1 LRPHALLVAHLL
13 AATRAGPRPFLPNP
27 PVFHYDQQ
35 IMRELSK
42 AFEHSEVDPR
52 WYAFWESIG
61 AFRADPASGK
71 PRFSMVIP
79 PPNVTG
85 SLHMGHAL
93 NHTLPDIIA
102 RWKRMQGCDVLWLP
116 GTDHAGI
123 ATQNV
128 VEKQLAQEGKSRH
141 DLGRE
146 AFEARVWDWV
156 RQSHGTITG
165 QMRKLGESVDWSRER
180 FTLDEQLSRAVRRVF
195 VTLYEEGLI
204 YRGTYIVNWCPR
216 CRTALSDLEVV
227 HKDTIGKL
235 WYVRYPAAD
244 GGAGVTVAT
253 TRPET
258 MLGDTAVAVNP
269 SDERY
274 RDRIGQVVRLPIIG
288 RELTIVGDEFVDPA
302 FGTGAVKVTPAH
314 DPNDFQMGKR
324 HALPEVAVID
334 EDGKI
339 TAAGG
344 PYAGLDR
351 FKARAAIVEQL
362 EREGLLEKVTDHQ
375 HAVGTC
381 QRCGSVVEPLVST
394 QWFVKIAPLAKE
406 AIRVVEEGQ
415 VRFLPENWTKTYYEW
430 MYNIHDWC
438 ISRQLWWGH
447 RIPAWYCKDCGKTIV
462 AEQAPARCGCGG
474 ALEQDADTLDTW
486 FSSQLWPF
494 STMGWPDRTE
504 DLLRYYPTDL
514 MLTGF
519 DIIFFWV
526 ARMIMAGVK
535 FTGDIPFR
543 EVYITGLVRDERGQK
558 MSKSRGNVVDP
569 LEVMDEVGADA
580 LRFTLTAM
588 AAPGMDI
595 PLSEGRMTG
604 YRQFI
609 NKIWNASRFVLM
621 NLGDE
626 ERRGEV
632 PPAPTLGLVHR
643 WILHRLNAVTGE
655 VSEAFATYRFDVA
668 ADRLYHFFWHE
679 YADWYIEMVKQHLQ
693 ADGAERESAR
703 AVLLEV
709 HDRVL
714 RLLHPIIPFVTE
726 ELWQHLPRR
735 VDDGQTITL
744 AAYPQARPDWAD
756 ETAVGEVE
764 LVQGVVTTIRTA
776 RAERTVKPSAR
787 VSATIEGAEPEQR
800 RILEQQQGY
809 VVALAGLASLTFSEA
824 PPEPAAG
831 ADIVTRVFSHLRVHI
846 QLPQADRGAEL
857 EKLQKILADTEREMA
872 SLDGKLANDSFVARA
887 PAKVVDDAR
896 ARRQALDVQW
906 RKITDT
912 IKEMGA

>member
-1 LRPHALLVAHLL
+1 M
-13 AATRAGPRPFLPNP
+13 TT
-27 PVFHYDQQ
+27 
-35 IMRELSK
+35 ELSK
-42 AFEHSEVDPR
+42 GFEHAEVDPR

-61 AFRADPASGK
+61 AFKADPSSGK

-102 RWKRMQGCDVLWLP
+102 RWKRMQGYDVLWLP

-128 VEKQLAQEGKSRH
+128 VEKQLAAEGKSRH

-156 RQSHGTITG
+156 KQSHGPITG
-165 QMRKLGESVDWSRER
+165 QMRKLGASGDWSRER

-195 VTLYEEGLI
+195 VTLFNEGLI

-227 HKDTIGKL
+227 HQPKIGKL
-235 WYVRYPAAD
+235 WYVRYPGKD
-244 GGAGVTVAT
+244 GAPGVTVAT

-258 MLGDTAVAVNP
+258 MLGDTAIAVNP
-269 SDERY
+269 EDERY
-274 RDRIGQVVRLPIIG
+274 KDRVGQVVVLPVIG
-288 RELTIVGDEFVDPA
+288 RELPIIADEFVDPA

-314 DPNDFQMGKR
+314 DPNDFEMGRR
-324 HALPEVAVID
+324 HGLPQVAVID
-334 EDGKI
+334 EDAKI
-339 TAAGG
+339 TAQGG
-344 PYAGLDR
+344 PYAGQDR
-351 FKARAAIVEQL
+351 FKARAGIVEQL
-362 EREGLLEKVTDHQ
+362 EREGLLEKVADHE

-381 QRCGSVVEPLVST
+381 QRCTTVVEPLVST
-394 QWFVKIAPLAKE
+394 QWFVKIDPLAKE

-415 VRFLPENWTKTYYEW
+415 LTFQPENWTKTYFDW
-430 MYNIHDWC
+430 MHNIHDWC

-447 RIPAWYCKDCGKTIV
+447 RIPAWYCERCGKMVV
-462 AEQAPARCGCGG
+462 AEQTPAACECGG
-474 ALEQDADTLDTW
+474 ALRQDPDVLDTW

-494 STMGWPDRTE
+494 STMGWPGRTP
-504 DLLRYYPTDL
+504 DLARYYPTDL

-543 EVYITGLVRDERGQK
+543 QVYITGLVRDERGQK
-558 MSKSRGNVVDP
+558 MSKSKGNVVDP
-569 LEVMDEVGADA
+569 LEVMDEIGADA

-588 AAPGMDI
+588 ATPGMDI
-595 PLSEGRMTG
+595 PLAEGRMQG

-621 NLGDE
+621 HVGGLE
-626 ERRGEV
+626 ERPEV
-632 PPAPTLGLVHR
+632 PAGGLALVHR

-655 VSEAFATYRFDVA
+655 VKAALETYRFDVA
-668 ADRLYHFFWHE
+668 ADRLYHFFWDE
-679 YADWYIEMVKQHLQ
+679 YADWYIEMVKGHLQ
-693 ADGAERESAR
+693 GPPEERDAAR

-709 HDRVL
+709 HDRIL

-726 ELWQHLPRR
+726 ELWQKLPRR
-735 VDDGQTITL
+735 PEDGQAICL
-744 AAYPQARPDWAD
+744 AKFPEPRQDWNDPATDAEIGLLQA
-756 ETAVGEVE
+756 
-764 LVQGVVTTIRTA
+764 VVTTIRTA
-776 RAERTVKPSAR
+776 RAERSVKPSTKLAA
-787 VSATIEGAEPEQR
+787 SLEGASGEAQD
-800 RILEQQQGY
+800 ILEAQKPY
-809 VVALAGLASLTFSEA
+809 IMTLCGLNAFAVT
-824 PPEPAAG
+824 AAIPVG
-831 ADIVTRVFSHLRVHI
+831 EDVVTRVVGDLRVNI
-846 QLPQADRGAEL
+846 QMPHADQGAEID
-857 EKLQKILADTEREMA
+857 KLKKHHADTLRQIA
-872 SLDGKLANDSFVARA
+872 SIDLKLGNEAFVGKA
-887 PAKVVDDAR
+887 PAHVVEQAR
-896 ARRQALDVQW
+896 KRRDELAVEQ
-906 RKITDT
+906 RKIEDT
-912 IKEMGA
+912 LAEVTGRQ

>member
-1 LRPHALLVAHLL
+1 
-13 AATRAGPRPFLPNP
+13 
-27 PVFHYDQQ
+27 
-35 IMRELSK
+35 MRDLSK
-42 AFEHSEVDPR
+42 AFEHADVDPR

-102 RWKRMQGCDVLWLP
+102 RWKRMQGYDVLWLP

-128 VEKQLAQEGKSRH
+128 VEKQLAQEGKTRH

-156 RQSHGTITG
+156 RTSHGTITG

-180 FTLDEQLSRAVRRVF
+180 FTLDDMLSRAVRRVF
-195 VTLYEEGLI
+195 VTLYNEGLI

-227 HKDTIGKL
+227 HQDTTGKL

-244 GGAGVTVAT
+244 GGPGVTVAT

-258 MLGDTAVAVNP
+258 MLGDTAIAVNP
-269 SDERY
+269 GDERY
-274 RDRIGQVVRLPIIG
+274 RGRVGQAVRLPIIG
-288 RELTIVGDEFVDPA
+288 RELTIVADEFVDPA

-314 DPNDFQMGKR
+314 DPNDFELGKR
-324 HALPEVAVID
+324 HNLAEVAVID

-344 PYAGLDR
+344 PYAGFDR

-362 EREGLLEKVTDHQ
+362 ERDGLLEKVADHQ

-381 QRCGSVVEPLVST
+381 QRCSSVIEPLVST

-415 VRFLPENWTKTYYEW
+415 VRFLPENWTKTYYDW
-430 MYNIHDWC
+430 MDNIHDWC

-447 RIPAWYCKDCGKTIV
+447 RIPAWYCQACGTMAV
-462 AEQAPARCGCGG
+462 AEQAPERCACGG
-474 ALEQDADTLDTW
+474 ALDQDADTLDTW

-494 STMGWPDRTE
+494 STMGWPDQTD
-504 DLLRYYPTDL
+504 DLKRYYPTDL
-514 MLTGF
+514 MLTAF

-535 FTGDIPFR
+535 FAGDVPFR
-543 EVYITGLVRDERGQK
+543 DVYITGLVRDERGQK
-558 MSKSRGNVVDP
+558 MSKSKGNVVDP
-569 LEVMDEVGADA
+569 LEVMDEIGADA

-609 NKIWNASRFVLM
+609 NKIWNASRFALM
-621 NLGDE
+621 NLGDD

-632 PPAPTLGLVHR
+632 PPAAGLPLVHR
-643 WILHRLNAVTGE
+643 WILHRLNVVTGE
-655 VSEAFATYRFDVA
+655 VNEAFTAYRFDVA

-693 ADGAERESAR
+693 ADGPERETAR

-726 ELWQHLPRR
+726 ELWQHLPRHAGE
-735 VDDGQTITL
+735 GQTITL
-744 AAYPQARPDWAD
+744 AAYPQVRPDWVD
-756 ETAVGEVE
+756 ESAAGEID
-764 LVQGVVTTIRTA
+764 LIQGVVTTIRTA
-776 RAERTVKPSAR
+776 RAERTVKPSER
-787 VSATIEGAEPEQR
+787 IRATVEGASADQLR
-800 RILEQQQGY
+800 TIQQQQGY
-809 VVALAGLASLTFSEA
+809 ISALAGLNGLAVSGEA
-824 PPEPAAG
+824 PSPAHG
-831 ADIVTRVFSHLRVHI
+831 TEIVTRVFNHLRVHI
-846 QLPQADRGAEL
+846 EMPQADRGVEL
-857 EKLQKILADTEREMA
+857 EKLRKKLADTEREMT
-872 SLDGKLANDSFVARA
+872 SLDAKLANEGFVSRA
-887 PAKVVDDAR
+887 PAKVVEEAR
-896 ARRQALDVQW
+896 ARRQTLDVQ
-906 RKITDT
+906 RHKIADT
-912 IKEMGA
+912 LRDMTG